1 MKRPTKEIR
10 KDLYTA
16 SAYARKV
23 GLTPQAIKKQMDN
36 GDLNVVIVNGSKLVK
51 I

>member
-1 MKRPTKEIR
+1 MKPKKEIR
-10 KDLYTA
+10 TDLYTA

-23 GLTPQAIKKQMDN
+23 GLTPQAIKKKMDN
-36 GDLNVVIVNGSKLVK
+36 GELNVVIVNGAKLIK